1 MNSLE
6 AIKIG
11 NTVNCFVNGK
21 LYKKS
26 FGNTSDADDFY
37 KIILNKKEGKITDDD
52 LKDVLSFLN
61 DNLRTALKCGLET
74 DPDTGLVYSKGFN
87 TPIPETLIK
96 TFEEYYEKK
105 FPLTALENFW
115 SLLMINEDKRIRD
128 EAFDFIKKHDFVVA
142 TKGFMVTYKA
152 VIKVEAET
160 NQKFIDFVN
169 DTFIKIKKKWKKN
182 PKKYA
187 IYLSGDDEEYH
198 VTKKETVPNIIKSNK
213 NIMLGNL
220 DYLYNNIDEYKS
232 KKNMYT
238 DMYSKTMKIEL
249 GKPVYMD
256 RNQCDANPKKE
267 CSYGLHVGAT
277 KYVEHFAG
285 TGANVAVLVCLVNP
299 AHIVA
304 VPNYNHSKM
313 RVSEYFPI
321 AEANYNKTTKK
332 IDIIKQ
338 PYFEH
343 DYTTYEEDMLNKLLD
358 NVRSKEQPRPI
369 PKNGVKETRSLKEL
383 EKIIENR
390 LFYIS

>member
-1 MNSLE
+1 MNTLE

-26 FGNTSDADDFY
+26 FTNTSDADDFY

-52 LKDVLSFLN
+52 LKDILSFLN
-61 DNLRTALKCGLET
+61 DNLRIALKCGLET

-152 VIKVEAET
+152 VVKVEAET
-160 NQKFIDFVN
+160 NQKFVDFVN

-182 PKKYA
+182 PKKYVV
-187 IYLSGDDEEYH
+187 YLSGNDEEYH
-198 VTKKETVPNIIKSNK
+198 VTKKETVPNLIKSNK
-213 NIMLGNL
+213 NRMLGNL

-285 TGANVAVLVCLVNP
+285 TGENVAVLVCLVNP

-321 AEANYNKTTKK
+321 AEANYNKATKK

-383 EKIIENR
+383 EKIIEKR